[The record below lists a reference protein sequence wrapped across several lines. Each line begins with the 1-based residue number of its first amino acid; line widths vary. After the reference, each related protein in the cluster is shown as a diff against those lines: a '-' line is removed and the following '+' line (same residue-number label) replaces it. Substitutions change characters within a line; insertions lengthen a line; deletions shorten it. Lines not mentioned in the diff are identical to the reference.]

1 MAALK
6 SEVVTI
12 EMTGE
17 NLQQHEADMIA
28 HLRRDPRLSLNS
40 EILDSEGL
48 TPQLGR
54 IYVALKP
61 SARVE
66 PTQLPVSIVVAS
78 VTKYLSRPEAE
89 SCKPE
94 MLRIFAPDGT
104 IAKSFNESSK

>member
-40 EILDSEGL
+40 EILESEGL
-48 TPQLGR
+48 SPQLGR

-61 SARVE
+61 SATLE
-66 PTQLPVSIVVAS
+66 ATPVSVLVDT
-78 VTKYLSRPEAE
+78 VKKYLIRPKAE

-94 MLRIFAPDGT
+94 MLRVFAPDGT
-104 IAKSFNESSK
+104 IAQAFNQSSK